1 MPQQINLLKLQG
13 FSDAP
18 GELLQAKSIFQ
29 ALGIV
34 TLIFVA
40 FTGLKEYENQAL
52 NAKAR
57 VIQRQLQDKRAEI
70 TREKKR
76 LTPPD
81 KDASLGDQIRIL
93 ETQVNSYNEVL
104 AILAKTEK
112 AGTDKNFSE
121 YMRAISRK
129 IVPGM
134 WLSKFYVNTLN
145 KDMLFQGKT
154 TQAEFVSQFIKSLT
168 TEPVM
173 HQQRFEVLKIVDP
186 TETEKDS
193 RSVLTSS
200 EGLEKRPLANYRD
213 FTLQAKAP
221 VEPGKEKNNN
231 TAVFN

>member
-1 MPQQINLLKLQG
+1 MPQQINLLKLQR

-34 TLIFVA
+34 TLIFIA

-76 LTPPD
+76 LAPPE
-81 KDASLGDQIRIL
+81 KDATLGDQVRIL
-93 ETQVNSYNEVL
+93 ETQVNSYQEVL

-112 AGTDKNFSE
+112 ASSDKHFSE

-145 KDMLFQGKT
+145 KDMLIQGKT
-154 TQAEFVSQFIKSLT
+154 THAEFVSQFIKNLA

-173 HQQRFEVLKIVDP
+173 REQRFEVLKIVAP
-186 TETEKDS
+186 TETERES
-193 RSVLTSS
+193 RSVLASS
-200 EGLEKRPLANYRD
+200 EGLENQPLANYRD

-231 TAVFN
+231 TPIFN